1 MFSPYIKIIGLYMVN
16 QFGSVCVTLVGLVIK
31 GKTSFEYNIST
42 EDDVSICMMQIDTD
56 LKFTDTG
63 HMEYKVTYC

>member
-1 MFSPYIKIIGLYMVN
+1 M
-16 QFGSVCVTLVGLVIK
+16 VCVTLVGLVIK